1 MLRKI
6 HVKRNA
12 DGKVIVK
19 LYGREFDLTNAIID
33 GRAEMRAFGDDYD
46 VWVDEPRAPRKQR
59 KAKSNVESVEQQI
72 LDNSDEAV
80 ENDGSE
86 DGKDDNEE

>member
-19 LYGREFDLTNAIID
+19 LYGREFDLTDAIID

-46 VWVDEPRAPRKQR
+46 VWVDELRAPRKKR
-59 KAKSNVESVEQQI
+59 KAKEVESVEQQI
-72 LDNSDEAV
+72 LDNSGETV
-80 ENDGSE
+80 ENDGNE

>member
-6 HVKRNA
+6 HVKRNT

-19 LYGREFDLTNAIID
+19 LYGREFDLTDAIID

-46 VWVDEPRAPRKQR
+46 VWVDEPRALRKKR
-59 KAKSNVESVEQQI
+59 KAKEVESVEQQI
-72 LDNSDEAV
+72 LDNSGEAV
-80 ENDGSE
+80 ENDGNE

>member
-1 MLRKI
+1 MLREI
-6 HVKRNA
+6 HVKRNT

-19 LYGREFDLTNAIID
+19 LYGREFDLTDAIID

-46 VWVDEPRAPRKQR
+46 VWVDEPRALRKKR
-59 KAKSNVESVEQQI
+59 KAKEVESVEQQI
-72 LDNSDEAV
+72 LDNSGEAV
-80 ENDGSE
+80 ENDGNE

>member
-46 VWVDEPRAPRKQR
+46 VWVDEPRKPHKQR
-59 KAKSNVESVEQQI
+59 KARPNVESVEQQI

>member
-12 DGKVIVK
+12 DGKVIIK
-19 LYGREFDLTNAIID
+19 LYGREFDLTDAIID

-46 VWVDEPRAPRKQR
+46 VWVDEPRAPRKKR
-59 KAKSNVESVEQQI
+59 KAKETESVEQQI
-72 LDNSDEAV
+72 LDNSGEAV

-86 DGKDDNEE
+86 DGKDNNEE